1 MDKIENFRLELLEF
15 LKNRYKLKK
24 GGIQSEISNLD
35 FYFSNELTEFNS
47 TLYEPS
53 ICIILQ
59 GSKAVSF
66 ADELYSYS
74 SEDYLLS
81 SSHFPACVKLLEA
94 SEETPYISFRIRF
107 DMQDIYDVIKK
118 IDTQKLILN
127 AKTEKALYFDKL
139 NENLYEPIVRLI
151 KLLNRPKEDIE
162 FLTPIMT
169 KEILYVLINE
179 RSGYFLNKFALEGT
193 VSNKIAKI
201 ISEIK
206 NNYNEKLNIKELAKI
221 VDMSESSLYKN
232 FKIITSL
239 SPLQLQKKIRLEEA
253 KLMLV
258 NQNVEVAEVAFNV
271 GYESASQFSRE
282 YLRMFGMS
290 PKAHAEFLK
299 SN

>member
-1 MDKIENFRLELLEF
+1 MKYKF
-15 LKNRYKLKK
+15 LQDINT
-24 GGIQSEISNLD
+24 IFLD

-169 KEILYVLINE
+169 KEILYVLFG
-179 RSGYFLNKFALEGT
+179 RRAYLCGYFRLPCRPVPAG
-193 VSNKIAKI
+193 
-201 ISEIK
+201 SETTCLGG
-206 NNYNEKLNIKELAKI
+206 EK
-221 VDMSESSLYKN
+221 
-232 FKIITSL
+232 
-239 SPLQLQKKIRLEEA
+239 
-253 KLMLV
+253 
-258 NQNVEVAEVAFNV
+258 
-271 GYESASQFSRE
+271 
-282 YLRMFGMS
+282 
-290 PKAHAEFLK
+290 H
-299 SN
+299 